1 MTSGAA
7 GSAGAGRAP
16 VLILGGTG
24 EARALARGLADLDV
38 PIVSSLAGRVRD
50 PALPVGEVRSGGFG
64 GPVGLAEYLRTNRIR
79 AVVDA
84 THPFATGI
92 SASAATACAATGVP
106 LLRLARPGWA
116 DHPMAETWQWVDG
129 SAAAARAAAGRR
141 VLLTTGRRTLGD
153 FISLEA
159 PFVLVRVV
167 DPVTTPL
174 PAGWSVLTSRG
185 PYTVPGELALLAE
198 HRITTLV
205 TKDSGG
211 AMTEPKLLAAQR
223 LGVRV
228 VILRRPAA
236 EPGVPAVADVTD
248 SVAWV
253 LGTIGG

>member
-1 MTSGAA
+1 MSEPA
-7 GSAGAGRAP
+7 

-24 EARALARGLADLDV
+24 EARTLARSLTEVDV
-38 PIVSSLAGRVRD
+38 PVVSSLAGRVND
-50 PALPVGEVRSGGFG
+50 PALPVGRVRIGGFG
-64 GPVGLAEYLRTNRIR
+64 GPAGLADYLRGHGIR

-92 SASAATACAATGVP
+92 SASAAAACATVGVP

-116 DHPMAETWQWVDG
+116 DHPLASTWQWVDG
-129 SAAAARAAAGRR
+129 AAAAVRAAAGRR

-153 FISLEA
+153 FIPLDS

-185 PYTVPGELALLAE
+185 PYTVPGELALMHD
-198 HRITTLV
+198 HRIEALV

-211 AMTEPKLLAAQR
+211 AMTEPKLVAAQR

-228 VILRRPAA
+228 VILRRPAG
-236 EPGVPAVADVTD
+236 EPGVPAVAGLAD